1 MKFSYFPGCSLKG
14 TGRAYEE
21 SLLPVLKLL
30 GVELEELDD
39 WNCCGA
45 TAYMAVDEVKA
56 CVMASRNLAIA
67 EKTAAHQ
74 ELLAPCSACYLVLNK
89 TKHYLHESPAVE
101 RVVQKALRQGNLT
114 YSGNVPVRHPLDVL
128 VNDVGID
135 EIKKRV
141 KRPLKGLKVA
151 PYYGCQI
158 VRPYATFDD
167 QYNPVLMDRL
177 MEAIGCTIV
186 TYPLKTRCCGG
197 SLTGTLPEPG
207 LLCSYIL
214 LKEAI
219 TRGADVV
226 ATVCPLCQFNLDCY
240 RDKMA
245 AKWGDETIPDPANPS
260 TRMTIGPRL
269 NIPVVFFTQL
279 IGLAFGL
286 SERELGL
293 HRGFAPLRLP
303 ATAPAPEPSAV

>member
-1 MKFSYFPGCSLKG
+1 MKYSYFPGCSLKG
-14 TGRAYEE
+14 TGRAYHE
-21 SLLPVLKLL
+21 SLLPVLRAV
-30 GVELEELDD
+30 GIELEELDD

-67 EKTAAHQ
+67 EKLGHR

-89 TKHYLHESPAVE
+89 TKHYLHESPAVQA
-101 RVVQKALRQGNLT
+101 VVNKALSQAGLS

-128 VNDVGID
+128 VNTIGLPAI
-135 EIKKRV
+135 RQLV
-141 KRPLKGLKVA
+141 KQPLKGLKVI

-167 QYNPVLMDRL
+167 AYNPVTMDRL
-177 MEAIGCTIV
+177 LETIGATV
-186 TYPLKTRCCGG
+186 VRWPLKTRCCGG

-207 LLCSYIL
+207 LLCAYVL

-219 TRGADVV
+219 KRGADVI

-245 AKWGDETIPDPANPS
+245 DKWGEETVPDLQNKGA
-260 TRMTIGPRL
+260 TIQVGPRL
-269 NIPVVFFTQL
+269 NMPAVFFTQL
-279 IGLAFGL
+279 MGLAFGL

-293 HRGFAPLRLP
+293 HRGMERMKPLP
-303 ATAPAPEPSAV
+303 MQTAAA